1 MLDAQQGGW
10 QTVGPS
16 AIPQLDGEVAPQ
28 ELDATGLERIKQA
41 FVKAAQRSQ
50 ALGIEAIEIHNA
62 HGYLLHQF
70 LSPIANQRSDQY
82 GGSLENRMRYPLEV
96 FQALRS
102 AFSGVLGVRVSASDW
117 LDNGLQ
123 LEEVIEFAKQLKA
136 LGCDFIHVSSGGIS
150 PKQQIAIGPN
160 YQVPFA
166 KAIKAATGMTT
177 IAVGLITE
185 AKQAEAILQA
195 DEADAIAMARAFLY
209 QPRWVW
215 QAAAELGGQVAASEQ
230 YWRCMPRQAQHI
242 FGQVK
247 LGQR

>member
-1 MLDAQQGGW
+1 M
-10 QTVGPS
+10 
-16 AIPQLDGEVAPQ
+16 
-28 ELDATGLERIKQA
+28 
-41 FVKAAQRSQ
+41 
-50 ALGIEAIEIHNA
+50 
-62 HGYLLHQF
+62 
-70 LSPIANQRSDQY
+70 
-82 GGSLENRMRYPLEV
+82 
-96 FQALRS
+96 
-102 AFSGVLGVRVSASDW
+102 GVRVSASDW
-117 LDNGLQ
+117 LENGLQ
-123 LEEVIEFAKQLKA
+123 VAEVIEFAKQLKA
-136 LGCDFIHVSSGGIS
+136 AGCDFIHVSSGGIS
-150 PKQQIAIGPN
+150 PKQQIVLGPN

-185 AKQAEAILQA
+185 AQQAEAILKA